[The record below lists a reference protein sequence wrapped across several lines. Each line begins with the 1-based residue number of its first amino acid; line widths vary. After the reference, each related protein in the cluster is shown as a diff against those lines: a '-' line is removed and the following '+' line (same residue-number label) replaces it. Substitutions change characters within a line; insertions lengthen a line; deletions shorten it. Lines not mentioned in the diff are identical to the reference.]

1 MSDEGQMLRKLD
13 TQELSSE
20 LKRLAPASV
29 GKELPRQNDVLLYV
43 RAFYSDPDMFIPF
56 VKENQDRLTQR
67 QIVSIIH
74 QGFGKSMKT
83 KMKKD
88 LVAVCEAVYERRR
101 QAEEEEATTN
111 AN

>member
-1 MSDEGQMLRKLD
+1 MLRKLD
-13 TQELSSE
+13 LQEFSSE
-20 LKRLAPASV
+20 LKRLAPSSV
-29 GKELPRQNDVLLYV
+29 GKELPRQSDVALYV

-56 VKENQDRLTQR
+56 VKENQERLTQR

-88 LVAVCEAVYERRR
+88 LIAVCEAIYERRR
-101 QAEEEEATTN
+101 QAEQQQ
-111 AN
+111 